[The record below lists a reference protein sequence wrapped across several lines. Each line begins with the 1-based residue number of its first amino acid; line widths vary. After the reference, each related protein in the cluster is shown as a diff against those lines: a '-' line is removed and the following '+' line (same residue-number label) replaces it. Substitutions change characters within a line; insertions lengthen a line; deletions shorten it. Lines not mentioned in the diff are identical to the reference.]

1 MVRTVQQSV
10 VEANVVGAAH
20 YTGRCKVNGAYLP
33 RVIDVRARVRAR
45 AAAPVSFLAEAP
57 FEPCGSRGA
66 CRIDSARVDD
76 YASWANFAW
85 NTFFAF

>member
-1 MVRTVQQSV
+1 MIRTVQQSV

-20 YTGRCKVNGAYLP
+20 HAGRCKVDGAYLA
-33 RVIDVRARVRAR
+33 RVIDVGARVRAR

-57 FEPCGSRGA
+57 FEPCSSRGA

-76 YASWANFAW
+76 YASWAKFTGD
-85 NTFFAF
+85 TFFAF